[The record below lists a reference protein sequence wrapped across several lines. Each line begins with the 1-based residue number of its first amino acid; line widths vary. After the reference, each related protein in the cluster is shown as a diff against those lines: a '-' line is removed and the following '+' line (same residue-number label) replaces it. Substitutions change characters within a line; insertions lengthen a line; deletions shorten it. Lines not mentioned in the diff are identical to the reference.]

1 MSDGPMSISLAIISI
16 KSCLESDDVGAAVFL
31 RESLLDSIGMT
42 ETWLS
47 AEEERFLASY

>member
-31 RESLLDSIGMT
+31 RESLLESIGVT
-42 ETWLS
+42 QSWLS
-47 AEEERFLASY
+47 TEEERFLASY